1 MRGGERSLSCFVS
14 HRSPLPARVCH
25 PGTLQSSP
33 IDPDS
38 LTLPERVSGTG
49 RAALALAP
57 RLDQIQLL
65 SSRCDEHNSVS
76 TSALREE
83 GSSFALSG
91 TSCTLLPR
99 VSDPVILRIQRV
111 PGDRRHVKCR
121 SLPGSGQDC
130 TERFLKHYLK
140 GDINLVIRS
149 PKNLRRM
156 GGAAGAAPAPRT
168 ERPTG

>member
-65 SSRCDEHNSVS
+65 SSRCDEHNSSIEIGPPCGGFV
-76 TSALREE
+76 LRL
-83 GSSFALSG
+83 FG

-99 VSDPVILRIQRV
+99 VSGLRILRIREI
-111 PGDRRHVKCR
+111 PEIEN
-121 SLPGSGQDC
+121 
-130 TERFLKHYLK
+130 T
-140 GDINLVIRS
+140 
-149 PKNLRRM
+149 
-156 GGAAGAAPAPRT
+156 
-168 ERPTG
+168 